1 MRNRHFPA
9 LTSSRAQGGALVP
22 PGRSGHHG
30 ISDVRPN
37 DDRGIAADPSVG
49 KWQGMSEGI
58 RVASSLS
65 ENPSAQDL
73 ALASGD
79 WAMKESQVLTLQRP
93 GKTCPVCGHSYTGP
107 TCAHC
112 GRTGA
117 GTTIVR
123 NARRRAGI
131 AFPLQRPLRPLRSR

>member
-1 MRNRHFPA
+1 M
-9 LTSSRAQGGALVP
+9 VD
-22 PGRSGHHG
+22 G
-30 ISDVRPN
+30 IT
-37 DDRGIAADPSVG
+37 ADPVLA
-49 KWQGMSEGI
+49 KWQGISQGI
-58 RVASSLS
+58 RVVSPLS

-93 GKTCPVCGHSYTGP
+93 GKTCPVCGHSFAGP

-123 NARRRAGI
+123 NARRRAGT
-131 AFPLQRPLRPLRSR
+131 AFPHQRPQRPL